1 MTSIIVITILI
12 SVLATISAA
21 AHQEADALLLA
32 AHSTLKKASMGVSML
47 TVKPTLGSASGNV
60 SLSEDF
66 SEWLTIYSYSP
77 DCSGQKATQTN
88 VALGYCVDNEG
99 SGIVYQVEDDQ
110 KQTLSVYV
118 YDNPTCTGTPTKSG
132 KAPLTGQCSP
142 DSLTS
147 MEYSK
152 GKPWESVFPSFTLMM
167 SPDSCDLPAPTTYSQ
182 AFDACVNGNVYKSCS
197 NGVGDLYKY
206 DNDDCSGSY
215 TEVKTD
221 ATKCITTSDG
231 IHVTSMCSPGSF

>member
-1 MTSIIVITILI
+1 
-12 SVLATISAA
+12 
-21 AHQEADALLLA
+21 
-32 AHSTLKKASMGVSML
+32 ML

-88 VALGYCVDNEG
+88 VALGYCVDDKG

-132 KAPLTGQCSP
+132 KAPLT
-142 DSLTS
+142 
-147 MEYSK
+147 
-152 GKPWESVFPSFTLMM
+152 
-167 SPDSCDLPAPTTYSQ
+167 
-182 AFDACVNGNVYKSCS
+182 VNA
-197 NGVGDLYKY
+197 L
-206 DNDDCSGSY
+206 
-215 TEVKTD
+215 
-221 ATKCITTSDG
+221 
-231 IHVTSMCSPGSF
+231 